1 MSFCILNPCFHI
13 KMLALLNQQIVEKQ
27 LLKEKV
33 VLVSVFVK
41 KLCKIDRLA
50 FLQANGVSA

>member
-1 MSFCILNPCFHI
+1 MII
-13 KMLALLNQQIVEKQ
+13 IALLNQQTAEKQ

-41 KLCKIDRLA
+41 ILCKIDRLA

>member
-1 MSFCILNPCFHI
+1 MSFCILNPCFNNNYRSI
-13 KMLALLNQQIVEKQ
+13 KPANAEKQ

-50 FLQANGVSA
+50 FLQANGVPA

>member
-1 MSFCILNPCFHI
+1 MII
-13 KMLALLNQQIVEKQ
+13 IALLNQQTAEKQ